1 MDEIQYQFEY
11 PTRIPSV
18 FIGAGGH
25 SFRNVLPAMQYAPV
39 DLRAVCDLKLDRAEA
54 YARIFGAPE
63 AYTDYREMLEKEK
76 PTAAFIVTDH
86 KPDEDGLV
94 RATAIAADCLRAGVN
109 VWMEKPTAASTAEIR
124 ELMRLSEESGAIL
137 VTGMNK
143 IFMPSIQKA
152 KQIISTPEFGR
163 VTSVYARYPLG
174 LPDEEGR
181 RIEDLEMT
189 MGFRDHVYHVGA
201 VMNYLGGPISR
212 ISYEWE
218 AINHST
224 VASVLFESG
233 AILLYLAEKT
243 GQFIPQDAAQRY
255 ETIQWLM
262 WQMGGVGPM
271 FGQLGFFH
279 KFAGKDYEDKRPR
292 DRYVAE
298 SKRLLGVLNQ
308 RLEGRAWIMGDA
320 YTIADIAIFPWVRNL
335 IERYEAGDLVGMQ
348 DFPHVTRALAAFV
361 ARPEVVRGLAIPGR
375 S

>member
-233 AILLYLAEKT
+233 AIGSIYFAAGSGAASPLDRFEVIGEGGNLVIENTLRLTYYRSGDSGLGAYGRGASYIVDDAVAPVVWEPEYSLSQLYNKNIFYLGYVNEVLHFCESVLNGAAPTLGTLEQSAE
-243 GQFIPQDAAQRY
+243 IMALY
-255 ETIQWLM
+255 ETYRRI
-262 WQMGGVGPM
+262 GPGVIGPVIS
-271 FGQLGFFH
+271 
-279 KFAGKDYEDKRPR
+279 DD
-292 DRYVAE
+292 
-298 SKRLLGVLNQ
+298 
-308 RLEGRAWIMGDA
+308 
-320 YTIADIAIFPWVRNL
+320 
-335 IERYEAGDLVGMQ
+335 DL
-348 DFPHVTRALAAFV
+348 PAA
-361 ARPEVVRGLAIPGR
+361 
-375 S
+375 